1 MTTLNQIRVLLTLP
15 GGRLGTNTLYVPN
28 DEALELARENLA
40 QFYDD
45 YLTGNV
51 ADDFHATIPNLGEQ
65 IDSTTGV
72 VSGFWDSGDVI
83 QKDGTDTSNF
93 VTDVSQVLLQ
103 MRTGFVVGGRELRGR
118 LFLPGLRVTAS
129 SVGNVDTTVADQIAD
144 SANEN
149 LNDTFAVF
157 SRTHHAWATIHSCT
171 VWSEFASLRSRRG

>member
-1 MTTLNQIRVLLTLP
+1 VS
-15 GGRLGTNTLYVPN
+15 N
-28 DEALELARENLA
+28 DQALEEARGLLAN
-40 QFYDD
+40 FYDD

-51 ADDFHATIPNLGEQ
+51 ADDFHATIPNIGEQ
-65 IDSTTGV
+65 IDSTTGSV
-72 VSGFWDSGDVI
+72 VGFWDSGDEI
-83 QKDGTDTSNF
+83 TKDGTDTSNF

-118 LFLPGLRVTAS
+118 LFLPGLRVTATS
-129 SVGNVDTTVADQIAD
+129 LGNVDSTVATAIQD

-157 SRTHHAWATIHSCT
+157 SRTHHAWATISSCT